1 MYHQLTSQFWKSFQK
16 GLGPRDN
23 LSTIFNHQTDG
34 QMECNIQ
41 CLEDMLRPC
50 VIDCKGNWDDHFP
63 LIEFLTIIGT
73 TRVLI

>member
-1 MYHQLTSQFWKSFQK
+1 
-16 GLGPRDN
+16 
-23 LSTIFNHQTDG
+23 
-34 QMECNIQ
+34 MECNIQ

-73 TRVLI
+73 TRVLIWLHLRPYMVEGVDFLYFFM